1 MALQLNIRVV
11 EAKELAKMDTF
22 GSSDPYCLLQISGSS
37 QIQKTKVVKNSLTPS
52 FNQEFQFPI
61 SDIRATLH
69 ILVKDEDAGSSDDAM
84 AKLELA
90 LSSLPVGQVTDQ
102 WYPMRPAPGVN
113 KGGDIHLVLHL
124 AHHGDTPFV
133 PKMQPQMQQNMYP
146 QQPMMQP
153 QMQPN
158 MYPQQPM
165 MQPQMQPMMQP
176 QMQPNMYPQQP
187 MMQPQMQPMMQPQMQ
202 PNMYPQQPMMQPG
215 MQPMMQPGMQPM
227 MQPGMQP
234 MMPGMMPGMQQ
245 GLPPNF
251 HMMTKKEQ
259 EKYLK
264 KMNKALKGK
273 K

>member
-69 ILVKDEDAGSSDDAM
+69 ILVKDEDAGSSDDVM

-102 WYPMRPAPGVN
+102 WYPMRPAPGVS

-165 MQPQMQPMMQP
+165 MQPQMQP
-176 QMQPNMYPQQP
+176 NMYPQ
-187 MMQPQMQPMMQPQMQ
+187 QPMMQPQMQ

-215 MQPMMQPGMQPM
+215 MQPMMQPGMQP
-227 MQPGMQP
+227 
-234 MMPGMMPGMQQ
+234 MMPGMQQ